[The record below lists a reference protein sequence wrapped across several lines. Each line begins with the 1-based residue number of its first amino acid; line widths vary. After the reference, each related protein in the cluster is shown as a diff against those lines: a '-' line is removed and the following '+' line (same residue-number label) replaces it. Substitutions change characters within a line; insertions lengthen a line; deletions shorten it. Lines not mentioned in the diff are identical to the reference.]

1 MSVSVTPARVPVRA
15 AKGLVLTIGCLL
27 VILPFLAV
35 VSTSLADQQQVTRAG
50 GYVLWPDN
58 PSLEAYRALFSGGV
72 VTRAVL
78 VSVGITLVGTTL
90 SLASTTLL
98 AYALS
103 RPGSYG
109 SKPILLLVLFSLLFA
124 PGIIPMYLT
133 VKQLGLL
140 DSYWSLILPM
150 LINAFNVI
158 VMRAFFLELPQ
169 ELLDSAK
176 IDGAGEIAILTRI
189 MLPLSKAI
197 LAVIGL
203 FYAVAYWNSFFSAL
217 LYITEN
223 EKYPLS
229 LVLRTF
235 VVNNA
240 TIGTGDSGTALPQQ
254 SLQMAMLVVSILP
267 ILFVYPFLQKHFAKG
282 IMIGAVK
289 G

>member
-1 MSVSVTPARVPVRA
+1 MSVSVTPAGVPVRA
-15 AKGLVLTIGCLL
+15 AKGVVLTVCCLL

-98 AYALS
+98 AYGLS

-150 LINAFNVI
+150 LVNAFNVI

-189 MLPLSKAI
+189 VLPLSKAI

>member
-1 MSVSVTPARVPVRA
+1 MSASVTPAAAPVKA
-15 AKGLVLTIGCLL
+15 AKGVVLTLCCLL

-35 VSTSLADQQQVTRAG
+35 VSTSLADQQQVTEAG
-50 GYVLWPDN
+50 GYVLWPDHPN
-58 PSLEAYRALFSGGV
+58 LDAYRALFDGDV

-78 VSVGITLVGTTL
+78 VSIVITLVGTTL
-90 SLASTTLL
+90 SLGCTTLL
-98 AYALS
+98 AYGLS
-103 RPGSYG
+103 RPGSFA
-109 SKPILLLVLFSLLFA
+109 SKPILMLVLFSLLFS

-140 DSYWSLILPM
+140 DSYWSLILPT

-176 IDGAGEIAILTRI
+176 IDGAGELTILARI
-189 MLPLSKAI
+189 VLPLSKAI
-197 LAVIGL
+197 IAVIGL
-203 FYAVAYWNSFFSAL
+203 FYAVGYWNSFFSAL
-217 LYITEN
+217 LYITDN
-223 EKYPLS
+223 AKYPLS
-229 LVLRTF
+229 LVLRTY

-240 TIGTGDSGTALPQQ
+240 TIGTGDAGTALPQQ

>member
-1 MSVSVTPARVPVRA
+1 MSISVTPAGVPVRT
-15 AKGLVLTIGCLL
+15 AKGVVLTVCCLL

-78 VSVGITLVGTTL
+78 VSVVITLVGTTL
-90 SLASTTLL
+90 SLACTTLL
-98 AYALS
+98 AYGLS

-150 LINAFNVI
+150 LVNAFNVI

-189 MLPLSKAI
+189 VLPLSKAI

-203 FYAVAYWNSFFSAL
+203 FYAVGYWNSFFSAL